1 MKILSFLVL
10 GILTTFFSSC
20 SLVEKENGVLD
31 DLTPALN
38 LENLGVLKFEDN
50 TYVFNKNSAGSIS
63 KFIDKK
69 KVREFN
75 YVESSL
81 NLKEDSFENLRV
93 IDDSFKIT
101 NRVTGEFIQVF
112 NLSQNEGGFLNF
124 DIRTS
129 NGKSLEGFNYLVPN
143 VKSPIASNVR
153 TQTCWI
159 CWGIVLEKLAEV
171 ILDSVGDNFDSN
183 CAKAIV
189 ACGENGVANITIIDG
204 WFVDSC
210 EVECK

>member
-1 MKILSFLVL
+1 MNGKFFYQIFKPKKTMKILSFLVL

-20 SLVEKENGVLD
+20 FLVEKENGVLD

-50 TYVFNKNSAGSIS
+50 TYVFNKNSARSIS

-93 IDDSFKIT
+93 IDDSFKII

-129 NGKSLEGFNYLVPN
+129 NGKTLEGFNYLVPN
-143 VKSPIASNVR
+143 VKSPTS
-153 TQTCWI
+153 
-159 CWGIVLEKLAEV
+159 
-171 ILDSVGDNFDSN
+171 
-183 CAKAIV
+183 
-189 ACGENGVANITIIDG
+189 
-204 WFVDSC
+204 
-210 EVECK
+210 